1 MEKIKT
7 FNSKEAWKEK
17 IRTKNRWD
25 KLKTKSKKRDINVS
39 IFAIISTWHINPNI
53 LIISLN
59 VICLNALNKR

>member
-59 VICLNALNKR
+59 VIYLNTLNKR